1 MVTFQGLLESLSD
14 GSLEQDPNIR
24 MISLFDNEEV
34 SVLRRLVVLVLV
46 QSDRF
51 CALEGDG
58 VSCKAVLC
66 SVVR

>member
-1 MVTFQGLLESLSD
+1 MVMFQGLLESLSD

-34 SVLRRLVVLVLV
+34 SVLYRLVVLVLV

-51 CALEGDG
+51 C
-58 VSCKAVLC
+58 
-66 SVVR
+66 VVR